1 MNEPYEEVCV
11 MRTRISITLTLL
23 LFFVLFSA
31 HAEAGLVKDM
41 QLRIDNLQKR
51 IDSSLESRRIGHK
64 RATELNKTLNSI
76 RTKFN
81 KVKHN
86 PILFAVEKPKLV
98 KKLDSLDKEVP
109 PLEVHAPPQ
118 VKKKTRP
125 R

>member
-1 MNEPYEEVCV
+1 

-23 LFFVLFSA
+23 LFFLLFSA
-31 HAEAGLVKDM
+31 HAEAGPVKDM

-64 RATELNKTLNSI
+64 RAKELNKTLNSI
-76 RTKFN
+76 RSKFN

-86 PILFAVEKPKLV
+86 PILFAVEKPDLV
-98 KKLDSLDKEVP
+98 KNLDRLDKEVP
-109 PLEVHAPPQ
+109 PLEAPAPPQ
-118 VKKKTRP
+118 VREKPRP